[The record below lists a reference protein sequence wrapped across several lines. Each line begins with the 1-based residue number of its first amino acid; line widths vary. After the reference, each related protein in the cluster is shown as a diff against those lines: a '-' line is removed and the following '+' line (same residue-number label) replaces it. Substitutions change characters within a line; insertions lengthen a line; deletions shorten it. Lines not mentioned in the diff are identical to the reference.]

1 MGALSGDTQDTRDIC
16 AKYVSAGWAT
26 LNAILYY
33 NMEKSG
39 MSLDAERTQ
48 MLGCAPE
55 TTAI

>member
-1 MGALSGDTQDTRDIC
+1 M
-16 AKYVSAGWAT
+16 